1 MVQSVGNNLAIFGFE
16 QTSPRILDQVEKLL
30 SEQLSS
36 FFELISCN
44 STLLPIPANVF
55 IPSRNQYSAH
65 PFLLALN
72 KQIPKGT
79 TGLGLINLDLFVPR
93 LNFIYGLAQR
103 NGNALVALLRL
114 DPLFYNLPQD
124 NAIFLS
130 RVLKEC
136 IHELGHVLGLDHCAG
151 HCVMRFSNTLSDT
164 DDKPESFCSSC
175 IERIS

>member
-1 MVQSVGNNLAIFGFE
+1 MQCVANKLEIFGFE
-16 QTSPRILDQVEKLL
+16 QTSPKILDQVEKLL
-30 SEQLSS
+30 LEHVPS
-36 FFELISCN
+36 FFDLISCS

-55 IPSRNQYSAH
+55 VLSRNQYRAY
-65 PFLLALN
+65 PFLLTLD
-72 KQIPKGT
+72 KHVLRGT

-93 LNFIYGLAQR
+93 LNFIFGLAQR
-103 NGNALVALLRL
+103 KGNALVALPRL

-124 NAIFLS
+124 NAVFLN

-136 IHELGHVLGLDHCAG
+136 IHELGHVLGLDHCVG

-164 DDKPESFCSSC
+164 DAKPESFCSSC